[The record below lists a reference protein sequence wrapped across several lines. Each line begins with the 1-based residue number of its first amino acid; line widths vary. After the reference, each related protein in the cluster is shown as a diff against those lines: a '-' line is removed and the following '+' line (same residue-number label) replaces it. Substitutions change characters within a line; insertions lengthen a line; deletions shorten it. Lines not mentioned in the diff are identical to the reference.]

1 MILIYDLEE
10 RKTTLR
16 YKSMTMRRRKILLYD
31 IDLWIGEKYRKSS
44 MILIYERKLLLYN
57 IFYDKGE
64 RKDNYL

>member
-31 IDLWIGEKYRKSS
+31 IDLWMGEKYRKSS
-44 MILIYERKLLLYN
+44 MILIYERKLLLY
-57 IFYDKGE
+57 IFFYDKGE